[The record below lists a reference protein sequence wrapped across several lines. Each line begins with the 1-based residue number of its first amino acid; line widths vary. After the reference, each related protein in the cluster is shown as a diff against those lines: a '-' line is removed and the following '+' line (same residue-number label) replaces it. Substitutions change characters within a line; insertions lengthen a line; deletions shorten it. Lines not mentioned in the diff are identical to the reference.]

1 MYFAGWRAGMTILQ
15 RYILREYLIP
25 FAYCMAAFCL
35 VYLVYDLFERF
46 PEFVE
51 ARVPIAQILLFY
63 AHYLF
68 AVNGF
73 VPYIVAVLPF
83 ALLLSELYALVNMAR
98 HNEFTAMRASG
109 ISLATLITPFLVV
122 GVLASLAALLIQET
136 IGPDATRW
144 TYAFNR
150 RQVETR
156 DAKKAFLHT
165 FYFHSG
171 ASQRY
176 WVIPRFDFQNPGKLR
191 KVTVTQNRPDGSLAQ
206 EYFAERAEWL
216 DGVWWFFGMRTRK
229 YTLREEPTGIWSR
242 TPDKPVEM
250 DFTESPD
257 DFLGEWLK
265 SDLLSSWDMYKYLV
279 NHPNLSQR
287 SQASRKVDLHARLAM
302 PWTCIV
308 VILLGIPAI
317 MTSGR
322 KGALLTVMLAI
333 SFMFLF
339 YFVVH
344 FGMVLGKRELLMSWV
359 AGWLPNIVFTG
370 IGIYMLRKIA
380 R

>member
-1 MYFAGWRAGMTILQ
+1 MNIIQ

-25 FAYCMAAFCL
+25 FAYCMTAFCL

-51 ARVPIAQILLFY
+51 AQVPAIQVLLFY
-63 AHYLF
+63 AHFLF

-83 ALLLSELYALVNMAR
+83 ALLLSELYTLVTMAR
-98 HNEFTAMRASG
+98 HNEFTAMRATG
-109 ISLATLITPFLVV
+109 MSLATLITPFLVV
-122 GVLASLAALLIQET
+122 GILASFAALLIQET

-144 TYAFNR
+144 TYAFDREQFTR
-150 RQVETR
+150 RNPQKEFR
-156 DAKKAFLHT
+156 HT
-165 FYFHSG
+165 FYFHTG
-171 ASQRY
+171 ATQRY
-176 WVIPRFDFQNPGKLR
+176 WVIPRFDFDNPGKLR
-191 KVTVTQNRPDGSLAQ
+191 KVVVTQNRPDGSLEQ

-216 DGVWWFFGMRTRK
+216 DGRWWFFGMRTRK
-229 YTLREEPTGIWSR
+229 YTLREEPVGVLSSA
-242 TPDKPVEM
+242 PDKPVEM
-250 DFTESPD
+250 NFVESPD
-257 DFLGEWLK
+257 DFLSEWLK
-265 SDLLSSWDMYKYLV
+265 SDLLSSWDMYKYLR

-287 SQASRKVDLHARLAM
+287 NQACRAVDLHARLAM

-333 SFMFLF
+333 AFMFF
-339 YFVVH
+339 YYFVVH
-344 FGMVLGKRELLMSWV
+344 FGMVLGKRELLMPWM
-359 AGWLPNIVFTG
+359 AGWLPNIIFAGAG
-370 IGIYMLRKIA
+370 IFMLRKIA